1 MSVSEVSSQPLDQ
14 ERASARHEVVV
25 IGGSQA
31 GLAIGYFL
39 ARQGADFVI
48 LDAADEPGAVWRR
61 RWDSL
66 TLFTSAR
73 YDSLPGLA
81 FPGDPARYPTKD
93 EVADYLTDY
102 VRRFDLP
109 LELASRV
116 EAVRG
121 RDRGYLLELDDRVIE
136 AD

>member
-1 MSVSEVSSQPLDQ
+1 MPVSEVSNQPLDQ
-14 ERASARHEVVV
+14 ERASERHEVVV
-25 IGGSQA
+25 VGGSQA

-39 ARQGADFVI
+39 AEQGLDFVI
-48 LDAADEPGAVWRR
+48 LDAETEPAAVWRR

-81 FPGDPARYPTKD
+81 FPGDPDRYPTKD

-102 VRRFDLP
+102 AGRFDLP
-109 LELASRV
+109 VELDS
-116 EAVRG
+116 AVRA
-121 RDRGYLLELDDRVIE
+121 LNP
-136 AD
+136 AA